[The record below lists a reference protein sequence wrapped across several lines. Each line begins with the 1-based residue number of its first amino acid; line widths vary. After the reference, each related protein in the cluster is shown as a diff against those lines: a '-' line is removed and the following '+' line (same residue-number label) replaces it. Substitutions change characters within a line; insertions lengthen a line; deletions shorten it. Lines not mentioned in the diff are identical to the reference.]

1 MRLIKFII
9 LLVLTGSLLDGCID
23 PYDPG
28 DLKFENMLFIEA
40 SITDDPNQTPYVRFT
55 HAYPFS
61 ENNYEGEPLV
71 NTIGATIYV
80 ENTKGQRFY
89 FIEGSSW
96 GWWGPPYYYLDDP
109 AFVLEEGE
117 SYMLY
122 IETSDGHIFE
132 SQFEKYMPS
141 PPVEEITY
149 RYDTWEEGQSGEQE
163 EGYRFYISSSAPDQ
177 DPLYLRW
184 IADATWSFL
193 VPFRASHYWDGQNLI
208 DSTNNDRRFCYD
220 SENIE
225 GIFTGTSEG
234 LAVNRVSEIPLHGV
248 SSYGYRLQTK
258 YSLHVRQMRI
268 SQSAYRFWKDL
279 DALLYESGG
288 LYETIPFRMTGN
300 ISCVSHEDI
309 SVAGIFELAG
319 VSETRVFVD
328 RPTEFTVTTQR
339 CILDT
344 VGTPSMRW
352 NNLPSGSWIMEG
364 DPGVYFTGPLTC
376 FDCTAR
382 GGFTST
388 PSFWE

>member
-1 MRLIKFII
+1 M
-9 LLVLTGSLLDGCID
+9 LDGCID

-40 SITDDPNQTPYVRFT
+40 SITDDPDETPYVRFT
-55 HAYPFS
+55 NAYPFS

-80 ENTKGQRFY
+80 ENTKGYRSY
-89 FIEGSSW
+89 FTEAGDGWW
-96 GWWGPPYYYLDDP
+96 GWGPPYYHLEDP

-132 SQFEKYMPS
+132 SQYEKYHPS

-149 RYDTWEEGQSGEQE
+149 RYDTWEKGEQGE
-163 EGYRFYISSSAPDQ
+163 QKDGYRFYVSSNAIDE

-184 IADATWSFL
+184 IPNATWSFH
-193 VPFRASHYWDGQNLI
+193 VPFRASHYWDGQSLI
-208 DSTNNDRRFCYD
+208 DSTNSELRLCYD
-220 SENIE
+220 SERIE

-234 LAVNRVSEIPLHGV
+234 LTDNRVSEIPLHGV

-258 YSLHVRQMRI
+258 YSLHLRQMRI

-279 DALLYESGG
+279 NALLYESGG

-319 VSETRVFVD
+319 VSEARVFVD
-328 RPTEFTVTTQR
+328 RPTEFSITTQR
-339 CILDT
+339 CTLDSI
-344 VGTPSMRW
+344 GSAGLRW
-352 NNLPSGSWIMEG
+352 NNLSGGSWVTEG
-364 DPGVYFTGPLTC
+364 DPGAFFTGPVTC

-382 GGFTST
+382 GGYTGK